1 MRMPLPRRI
10 KYLERLFLS
19 AMRVVGKI
27 EITQLAAH
35 SLRSDVFDGRRLGA
49 EQKFSL
55 NSSPLQSPCER
66 PISVEFNPDGRK
78 IAVSIFWPSL

>member
-27 EITQLAAH
+27 EITQLAPTA
-35 SLRSDVFDGRRLGA
+35 SEVMCLMAGDSA
-49 EQKFSL
+49 PSKKF
-55 NSSPLQSPCER
+55 R
-66 PISVEFNPDGRK
+66 
-78 IAVSIFWPSL
+78 